1 MNNKDNE
8 LRARKDF
15 GVTESKK
22 REYPPL
28 PEKLTTTTVDAHCHL
43 DIEDEDIFMSVEDS
57 LAKAKAVGITGIVQ
71 VGVDVSSSKWAV
83 KTAKEFSQIH
93 ATVALHPNEA
103 PVIALEKGESALD
116 EAIAEI
122 AELAKEDVVRA
133 IGETGVDFFRTS
145 EEGRAFQEKSF
156 RAHIQIANKLNKPVM
171 VHDRDAHQDALRIL
185 DDEKAQQVIFHCFSG
200 DKEFA
205 QELIKRGWYLSFAG
219 TCTFKNAQ
227 SLRDALQ
234 VTPLDNVL
242 VETDAP
248 FLTPMPYRGYPN
260 SSYMIPLTLAT
271 MAQEMNVD
279 INTVADAT
287 RTNAEKLFGKFE

>member
-171 VHDRDAHQDALRIL
+171 VHDRDAHLDALRIL

-234 VTPLDNVL
+234 VTPLENVL

-271 MAQEMNVD
+271 MAKEMNVD

>member
-71 VGVDVSSSKWAV
+71 VGVDVPSSKWAI
-83 KTAKEFSQIH
+83 KTAQEFSQIH

-122 AELAKEDVVRA
+122 VELAKEDVVKA
-133 IGETGVDFFRTS
+133 IGETGVDFYRTS
-145 EEGRAFQEKSF
+145 EEGREFQEKSF

-171 VHDRDAHQDALRIL
+171 VHDRDAHLDALRIL
-185 DDEKAQQVIFHCFSG
+185 DDEKAQQVIFHCYSG

-205 QELIKRGWYLSFAG
+205 QELVKRGWYLSFAG

-227 SLRDALQ
+227 NLREALQ
-234 VTPLDNVL
+234 VTPLENVL

-271 MAQEMNVD
+271 MANEMNVD

>member
-71 VGVDVSSSKWAV
+71 VGVDVPSSKWAV

-171 VHDRDAHQDALRIL
+171 VHDRDAHLDALRIL
-185 DDEKAQQVIFHCFSG
+185 DEEKAQQVIFHCFSG

-205 QELIKRGWYLSFAG
+205 QELVKRGWYLSFAG

-234 VTPLDNVL
+234 VTPLENVL

-260 SSYMIPLTLAT
+260 SSYMIPLTLVT

>member
-93 ATVALHPNEA
+93 ATVALHPNDA
-103 PVIALEKGESALD
+103 PVIALEKGERALD

-171 VHDRDAHQDALRIL
+171 VHDRDAHLDALRIL

-205 QELIKRGWYLSFAG
+205 QELVKRGWHLSFAG

-234 VTPLDNVL
+234 VTPLENVL

-271 MAQEMNVD
+271 MAKEMNVD

>member
-43 DIEDEDIFMSVEDS
+43 DIEDDDIFMSVEDS

-71 VGVDVSSSKWAV
+71 VGVDVPSSKWAV
-83 KTAKEFSQIH
+83 KTAQEFSQIH
-93 ATVALHPNEA
+93 ATVALHPNDA
-103 PVIALEKGESALD
+103 PLIALEKGENALD

-171 VHDRDAHQDALRIL
+171 VHDRDAHLDALRIL
-185 DDEKAQQVIFHCFSG
+185 DDEKAQQVIFHCYSG

-205 QELIKRGWYLSFAG
+205 QELVKRGWYLSFAG

-227 SLRDALQ
+227 NLREALQ
-234 VTPLDNVL
+234 VTPLENVL

>member
-71 VGVDVSSSKWAV
+71 VGVDVPSSRWAV

-145 EEGRAFQEKSF
+145 QEGRAFQEKSF

-171 VHDRDAHQDALRIL
+171 VHDRDAHLDALRIL
-185 DDEKAQQVIFHCFSG
+185 DEEKAQQVIFHCFSG

-205 QELIKRGWYLSFAG
+205 QELVKRGWYLSFAG

-234 VTPLDNVL
+234 VTPLENVL

>member
-71 VGVDVSSSKWAV
+71 VGVDVPSSRWAV

-93 ATVALHPNEA
+93 ATVALHPNDA
-103 PVIALEKGESALD
+103 PLIALEKGESALD

-145 EEGRAFQEKSF
+145 EEGRSFQEKSF

-171 VHDRDAHQDALRIL
+171 VHDRDAHLDALRIL
-185 DDEKAQQVIFHCFSG
+185 DDEKAQQVIFHCYSG

-205 QELIKRGWYLSFAG
+205 QELVKRGWYLSFAG

-234 VTPLDNVL
+234 VTPLENVL

-271 MAQEMNVD
+271 MAKEMNVD

>member
-71 VGVDVSSSKWAV
+71 VGVDVPSSRWAV

-93 ATVALHPNEA
+93 ATVALHPNDA
-103 PVIALEKGESALD
+103 PVIALEKGERALD

-171 VHDRDAHQDALRIL
+171 VHDRDAHLDALRIL

-200 DKEFA
+200 DKDFA
-205 QELIKRGWYLSFAG
+205 QELVKRGWYLSFAG

-227 SLRDALQ
+227 NLRDALQ
-234 VTPLDNVL
+234 VTPLENVL

-271 MAQEMNVD
+271 MAKEMNVD

-287 RTNAEKLFGKFE
+287 RSNAEKLFGKFE

>member
-71 VGVDVSSSKWAV
+71 VGVDVPSSKWAV

-171 VHDRDAHQDALRIL
+171 VHDRDAHLDALRIL

-200 DKEFA
+200 DKAFA
-205 QELIKRGWYLSFAG
+205 QELVKRGWYLSFAG

-234 VTPLDNVL
+234 VTPLENVL

-260 SSYMIPLTLAT
+260 SSFMIPLTLAT
-271 MAQEMNVD
+271 MAKEMNVD

>member
-71 VGVDVSSSKWAV
+71 VGVDVPSSKWAV

-171 VHDRDAHQDALRIL
+171 VHDRDAHLDALRIL

-200 DKEFA
+200 DKAFA
-205 QELIKRGWYLSFAG
+205 QELVKRGWYLSFAG

-234 VTPLDNVL
+234 VTPLENVL

>member
-57 LAKAKAVGITGIVQ
+57 LAKAKAVGIAGIVQ
-71 VGVDVSSSKWAV
+71 VGVDVPSSKWAI
-83 KTAKEFSQIH
+83 KTAQEFSQIH

-122 AELAKEDVVRA
+122 AELAKEEVVKA
-133 IGETGVDFFRTS
+133 IGETGVDFYRTS
-145 EEGRAFQEKSF
+145 EEGREFQEKSF

-171 VHDRDAHQDALRIL
+171 VHDRDAHLDALRIL
-185 DDEKAQQVIFHCFSG
+185 DDEKAQQVIFHCYSG

-205 QELIKRGWYLSFAG
+205 QELVKRGWYLSFAG

-227 SLRDALQ
+227 NLREALQ
-234 VTPLDNVL
+234 VTPLENVL

-271 MAQEMNVD
+271 MAKEMNVD

-287 RTNAEKLFGKFE
+287 RANAEKLFGKFE

>member
-28 PEKLTTTTVDAHCHL
+28 PEKLTTTTVDSHCHL
-43 DIEDEDIFMSVEDS
+43 DIDDEDIFMSVEDS

-71 VGVDVSSSKWAV
+71 VGVDVASSKWAV
-83 KTAKEFSQIH
+83 KTAQEFSQIH
-93 ATVALHPNEA
+93 ATVALHPNDA
-103 PVIALEKGESALD
+103 PVIALEKSESALD

-122 AELAKEDVVRA
+122 AELAKEDVVKA

-145 EEGRAFQEKSF
+145 EAGRDFQEKSF

-171 VHDRDAHQDALRIL
+171 VHDRDAHLDALRIL
-185 DDEKAQQVIFHCFSG
+185 DDEKAQQVIFHCYSG

-205 QELIKRGWYLSFAG
+205 KELVKRGWYLSFAG

-227 SLRDALQ
+227 NLRDSLQ
-234 VTPLDNVL
+234 ITPLENVL

-260 SSYMIPLTLAT
+260 ASYMIPLTLAT
-271 MAQEMNVD
+271 MAKEMNVD

>member
-71 VGVDVSSSKWAV
+71 VGVDVPSSWWAV

-93 ATVALHPNEA
+93 ATVALHPNDA

-171 VHDRDAHQDALRIL
+171 VHDRDAHLDALRIL

-205 QELIKRGWYLSFAG
+205 QELVKRGWYLSFAG

-234 VTPLDNVL
+234 VTPLENVL

-260 SSYMIPLTLAT
+260 SSYMIPLTLVT

>member
-71 VGVDVSSSKWAV
+71 VGVDVPSSKWAI
-83 KTAKEFSQIH
+83 KTAQEFSQIH

-122 AELAKEDVVRA
+122 AELAKEDVVKA
-133 IGETGVDFFRTS
+133 IGETGVDFYRTS
-145 EEGRAFQEKSF
+145 EEGRDFQEKSF

-171 VHDRDAHQDALRIL
+171 VHDRDAHLDALRIL
-185 DDEKAQQVIFHCFSG
+185 DDEKAQQVIFHCYSG

-205 QELIKRGWYLSFAG
+205 QELVKRGWYLSFAG

-227 SLRDALQ
+227 NLREALQ
-234 VTPLDNVL
+234 VTPLENVL

-248 FLTPMPYRGYPN
+248 FLTPMPYRGYLN

-271 MAQEMNVD
+271 MAKEMNVD

>member
-71 VGVDVSSSKWAV
+71 VGVDVPSSRWAV

-93 ATVALHPNEA
+93 ATVTLQPNEA

-171 VHDRDAHQDALRIL
+171 VHDRDAHLDALRIL

-200 DKEFA
+200 DKAFA
-205 QELIKRGWYLSFAG
+205 QELVKRGWYLSFAG

-234 VTPLDNVL
+234 VTPLENVL

-271 MAQEMNVD
+271 MAKEMNVD

>member
-71 VGVDVSSSKWAV
+71 VGVDVPSSKWAI
-83 KTAKEFSQIH
+83 KTAQEFSQIH

-103 PVIALEKGESALD
+103 PVIALENGESALD

-122 AELAKEDVVRA
+122 AELAKEDVVKA
-133 IGETGVDFFRTS
+133 IGETGVDFYRTS
-145 EEGRAFQEKSF
+145 EEGIEFQEKSF

-171 VHDRDAHQDALRIL
+171 VHDRDAHLDALRIL
-185 DDEKAQQVIFHCFSG
+185 DDEKAQQVIFHCYSG

-205 QELIKRGWYLSFAG
+205 QELVKRGWYLSFAG

-227 SLRDALQ
+227 NLREALQ
-234 VTPLDNVL
+234 VTPLENVL

-271 MAQEMNVD
+271 MANEMNVD

>member
-71 VGVDVSSSKWAV
+71 VGVDVASSKWAV

-122 AELAKEDVVRA
+122 AELAKEDVVKA
-133 IGETGVDFFRTS
+133 IGETGVDFYRTS
-145 EEGRAFQEKSF
+145 EEGREFQEKSF

-171 VHDRDAHQDALRIL
+171 VHDRDAHLDALRIL
-185 DDEKAQQVIFHCFSG
+185 DDEKAQQVIFHCYSG

-205 QELIKRGWYLSFAG
+205 QELVKRGWYLSFAG

-227 SLRDALQ
+227 NLREALQ
-234 VTPLDNVL
+234 VTPLENVL

-271 MAQEMNVD
+271 MAKEMNVD

>member
-71 VGVDVSSSKWAV
+71 VGVDVPSSRWAV

-103 PVIALEKGESALD
+103 PVIALEKGERALD

-171 VHDRDAHQDALRIL
+171 VHDRDAHLDALRIL

-205 QELIKRGWYLSFAG
+205 QELVKRGWYLSVAG

-234 VTPLDNVL
+234 VTPLENVL

-271 MAQEMNVD
+271 MAKEMNVD

>member
-71 VGVDVSSSKWAV
+71 VGVDVPSSKWAV
-83 KTAKEFSQIH
+83 KTAQEFSQIH
-93 ATVALHPNEA
+93 ATVALHPNDA

-171 VHDRDAHQDALRIL
+171 VHDRDAHLDALRIL

-200 DKEFA
+200 DKEFG
-205 QELIKRGWYLSFAG
+205 QELVKRGWYLSFAG

-234 VTPLDNVL
+234 VTPLENVL

-271 MAQEMNVD
+271 MAKEMNVD

>member
-57 LAKAKAVGITGIVQ
+57 LAKAKAVGIVGIVQ
-71 VGVDVSSSKWAV
+71 VGVDVPSSKWAI
-83 KTAKEFSQIH
+83 KTAQEFSQIH

-122 AELAKEDVVRA
+122 AELAKEDVVKA
-133 IGETGVDFFRTS
+133 IGETGVDFYRTS
-145 EEGRAFQEKSF
+145 EEGREFQEKSF
-156 RAHIQIANKLNKPVM
+156 RSHIQIANKLNKPVM
-171 VHDRDAHQDALRIL
+171 VHDRDAHLDALRIL
-185 DDEKAQQVIFHCFSG
+185 DDEKAQQVIFHCYSG

-205 QELIKRGWYLSFAG
+205 QELVKRGWYLSFAG

-227 SLRDALQ
+227 NLREALQ
-234 VTPLDNVL
+234 VTPLENVL

-271 MAQEMNVD
+271 MANEMNVD

>member
-71 VGVDVSSSKWAV
+71 VGVDVPSSKWAV

-122 AELAKEDVVRA
+122 AELAKEDVVKA
-133 IGETGVDFFRTS
+133 IGETGVDFYRTS
-145 EEGRAFQEKSF
+145 EEGREFQEKSF

-171 VHDRDAHQDALRIL
+171 VHDRDAHLDALRIL
-185 DDEKAQQVIFHCFSG
+185 DDEKAQQVIFHCYSG

-205 QELIKRGWYLSFAG
+205 QELVKRGWYLSFAG

-227 SLRDALQ
+227 NLREALR
-234 VTPLDNVL
+234 VTPLENVL

>member
-71 VGVDVSSSKWAV
+71 VGVDVPSSRWAV

-171 VHDRDAHQDALRIL
+171 VHDRDAHLDALRIL

-200 DKEFA
+200 DKAFA
-205 QELIKRGWYLSFAG
+205 QELVKRGWYLSFAG

-234 VTPLDNVL
+234 VTPLENVL

-271 MAQEMNVD
+271 MAKEMNVD

>member
-71 VGVDVSSSKWAV
+71 VGVDVPSSRWAV

-93 ATVALHPNEA
+93 ATVALHPNDA
-103 PVIALEKGESALD
+103 PLIALEKGESALD

-171 VHDRDAHQDALRIL
+171 VHDRDAHLDALRIL

-205 QELIKRGWYLSFAG
+205 QELVKRGWYLSFAG

-234 VTPLDNVL
+234 VTPLENVL

-271 MAQEMNVD
+271 MAKEMNVD

>member
-71 VGVDVSSSKWAV
+71 VGVDVASSKWAV

-93 ATVALHPNEA
+93 ATVALHPNDA
-103 PVIALEKGESALD
+103 PLIALEKGESALD

-122 AELAKEDVVRA
+122 AELAKEDVVKA
-133 IGETGVDFFRTS
+133 IGETGVDFYRTS
-145 EEGRAFQEKSF
+145 EEGRDFQEKSF

-171 VHDRDAHQDALRIL
+171 VHDRDAHLDALRIL

-205 QELIKRGWYLSFAG
+205 QELVKRGWYLSFAG

-234 VTPLDNVL
+234 VTPLENVL

-271 MAQEMNVD
+271 MAKEMNVD

>member
-71 VGVDVSSSKWAV
+71 VGVDVASSKWAV

-93 ATVALHPNEA
+93 ATVALHPNDA

-122 AELAKEDVVRA
+122 AELAKEDVVKA
-133 IGETGVDFFRTS
+133 IGETGVDFYRTS
-145 EEGRAFQEKSF
+145 EEGRDFQEKSF

-185 DDEKAQQVIFHCFSG
+185 DDEKAQQVIFHCYSG

-205 QELIKRGWYLSFAG
+205 QELVKRGWYLSFAG

-227 SLRDALQ
+227 NLRDALQ
-234 VTPLDNVL
+234 VTPLENVL

-260 SSYMIPLTLAT
+260 ASYMIPLTLAT
-271 MAQEMNVD
+271 MAKEMNVD

>member
-71 VGVDVSSSKWAV
+71 VGVDVPSSRWAV

-171 VHDRDAHQDALRIL
+171 VHDRDAHLDALRIL
-185 DDEKAQQVIFHCFSG
+185 DDEKAKQVIFHCYSG

-205 QELIKRGWYLSFAG
+205 QELVKRGWYLSFAG

-227 SLRDALQ
+227 NLREALQ
-234 VTPLDNVL
+234 VTPLENVL

>member
-71 VGVDVSSSKWAV
+71 VGVDVASSKWAV

-93 ATVALHPNEA
+93 ATVALHPNDA
-103 PVIALEKGESALD
+103 PVIALEKSESALD

-122 AELAKEDVVRA
+122 AELAKEHVVKA

-145 EEGRAFQEKSF
+145 EAGRDFQEKSF

-171 VHDRDAHQDALRIL
+171 VHDRDAHLDALRIL
-185 DDEKAQQVIFHCFSG
+185 DDEKAQQVIFHCYSG

-205 QELIKRGWYLSFAG
+205 KELVKRGWYLSFAG

-227 SLRDALQ
+227 NLRDSLQ
-234 VTPLDNVL
+234 ITPLENVL

-260 SSYMIPLTLAT
+260 ASYMIPLTLAT
-271 MAQEMNVD
+271 MAKEMNVD

>member
-71 VGVDVSSSKWAV
+71 VGVDVPSSKWAV

-171 VHDRDAHQDALRIL
+171 VHDRDAHLDALRIL

-200 DKEFA
+200 DKTFA
-205 QELIKRGWYLSFAG
+205 QELVKRGWYLSFAG

-234 VTPLDNVL
+234 VTPLENVL

-271 MAQEMNVD
+271 MAKEMNVD

>member
-71 VGVDVSSSKWAV
+71 VGVDIPSSKWAV

-103 PVIALEKGESALD
+103 PVIALEKGERALD

-171 VHDRDAHQDALRIL
+171 VHDRDAHLDALRIL

-205 QELIKRGWYLSFAG
+205 QELVKRGWYLSFAG

-234 VTPLDNVL
+234 VTPLENVL

-271 MAQEMNVD
+271 MAKEMNVD

>member
-71 VGVDVSSSKWAV
+71 VGVDVPSSKWAV
-83 KTAKEFSQIH
+83 KTAQEFSQIH
-93 ATVALHPNEA
+93 ATVALHPNDA
-103 PVIALEKGESALD
+103 PLIALEKSESALD

-122 AELAKEDVVRA
+122 AELAKEDAVRA

-171 VHDRDAHQDALRIL
+171 VHDRDAHLAALRIL
-185 DDEKAQQVIFHCFSG
+185 DEEKAQQVIFHCFSG

-205 QELIKRGWYLSFAG
+205 QELVKRGWYLSFAG

-234 VTPLDNVL
+234 VTPLENVL

>member
-93 ATVALHPNEA
+93 ATVALHPNDA

-171 VHDRDAHQDALRIL
+171 VHDRDAHLDALRIL

-205 QELIKRGWYLSFAG
+205 QELVKRGWYLSFAG

-234 VTPLDNVL
+234 VTPLENVL

-271 MAQEMNVD
+271 MAKEMNVD

-287 RTNAEKLFGKFE
+287 RKNAEKLFGKFE

>member
-71 VGVDVSSSKWAV
+71 VGVDVPSSKWAV
-83 KTAKEFSQIH
+83 KTAQEFSQIH
-93 ATVALHPNEA
+93 ATVALHPNDA
-103 PVIALEKGESALD
+103 PLIALEKGENALD

-171 VHDRDAHQDALRIL
+171 VHDRDAHLDALRIL
-185 DDEKAQQVIFHCFSG
+185 DDEKAQQVIFHCYSG

-205 QELIKRGWYLSFAG
+205 QELVKRGWYLSFAG

-227 SLRDALQ
+227 NLRDALQ
-234 VTPLDNVL
+234 VTPLENVL

>member
-8 LRARKDF
+8 LRTRKDF

-71 VGVDVSSSKWAV
+71 VGVDVPSSKWAV

-171 VHDRDAHQDALRIL
+171 VHDRDAHLDALRIL
-185 DDEKAQQVIFHCFSG
+185 DEEKAQQVIFHCFSG

-205 QELIKRGWYLSFAG
+205 QELVKRGWYLSFAG

-234 VTPLDNVL
+234 VTPLENVL

-260 SSYMIPLTLAT
+260 SSYMIPLTLIT

>member
-8 LRARKDF
+8 LRTRKDF

-43 DIEDEDIFMSVEDS
+43 DIEDDDIFMSVEDS

-71 VGVDVSSSKWAV
+71 VGVDVPSSKWAV
-83 KTAKEFSQIH
+83 KTAQEFSQIH
-93 ATVALHPNEA
+93 ATVALHPNDA
-103 PVIALEKGESALD
+103 PLIALEKSETALD

-171 VHDRDAHQDALRIL
+171 VHDRDAHLDALRIL
-185 DDEKAQQVIFHCFSG
+185 DDEKAQQVIFHCYSG

-205 QELIKRGWYLSFAG
+205 QELVKRGWYLSFAG

-227 SLRDALQ
+227 NLRDALK
-234 VTPLDNVL
+234 VTPLENVL

>member
-1 MNNKDNE
+1 
-8 LRARKDF
+8 
-15 GVTESKK
+15 VTESKK

-71 VGVDVSSSKWAV
+71 VGVDVPSSRWAV

-171 VHDRDAHQDALRIL
+171 VHDRDAHLDALRIL

-200 DKEFA
+200 DKAFA
-205 QELIKRGWYLSFAG
+205 QELVKRGWYLSFAG

-234 VTPLDNVL
+234 VTPLENVL

-271 MAQEMNVD
+271 MAKEMNVD

>member
-28 PEKLTTTTVDAHCHL
+28 PEKLTTTTFDAHCHL

-71 VGVDVSSSKWAV
+71 VGVDVPSSKWAI
-83 KTAKEFSQIH
+83 KTAQEFSQIH

-122 AELAKEDVVRA
+122 AELAKEDVVKA
-133 IGETGVDFFRTS
+133 IGETGVDFYRTS
-145 EEGRAFQEKSF
+145 EEGRDFQEKSF

-171 VHDRDAHQDALRIL
+171 VHDRDAHLDALRIL
-185 DDEKAQQVIFHCFSG
+185 DDEKAQQVIFHCYSG

-205 QELIKRGWYLSFAG
+205 QELVKRGWYLSFAG

-227 SLRDALQ
+227 NLREALQ
-234 VTPLDNVL
+234 VTPLENVL

-271 MAQEMNVD
+271 MANEMNVD

>member
-171 VHDRDAHQDALRIL
+171 VHDRDAHLDALRIL

-200 DKEFA
+200 DKAFA
-205 QELIKRGWYLSFAG
+205 QELVKRGWYLSFAG

-234 VTPLDNVL
+234 VTPLENVL

-271 MAQEMNVD
+271 MAKEMNVD

>member
-1 MNNKDNE
+1 
-8 LRARKDF
+8 
-15 GVTESKK
+15 
-22 REYPPL
+22 
-28 PEKLTTTTVDAHCHL
+28 
-43 DIEDEDIFMSVEDS
+43 MSVEDS
-57 LAKAKAVGITGIVQ
+57 LAKAKAVGIAGIVQ
-71 VGVDVSSSKWAV
+71 VGVDVPSSKWAI
-83 KTAKEFSQIH
+83 KTAQEFSQIH

-122 AELAKEDVVRA
+122 AELAKEDVVKA
-133 IGETGVDFFRTS
+133 IGETGVDFYRTS
-145 EEGRAFQEKSF
+145 EEGREFQEKSF

-171 VHDRDAHQDALRIL
+171 VHDRDAHLDALRIL
-185 DDEKAQQVIFHCFSG
+185 DDEKAQQVIFHCYSG

-205 QELIKRGWYLSFAG
+205 QELVKRGWYLSFAG

-227 SLRDALQ
+227 NLREALQ
-234 VTPLDNVL
+234 VTPLENVL

-271 MAQEMNVD
+271 MAKEMNVD